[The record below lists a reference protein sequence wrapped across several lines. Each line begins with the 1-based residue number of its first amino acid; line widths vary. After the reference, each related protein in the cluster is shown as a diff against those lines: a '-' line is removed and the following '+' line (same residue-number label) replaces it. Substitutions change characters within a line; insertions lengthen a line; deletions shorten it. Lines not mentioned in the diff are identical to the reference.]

1 MNAVI
6 IGAPMEQQIVYG
18 PFKDFE
24 AASDF
29 ADTVHNEYTWIITL
43 VKPEELK

>member
-6 IGAPMEQQIVYG
+6 VGAPMEQQAVYG
-18 PFKDFE
+18 PFEDFE

-29 ADTVHNEYTWIITL
+29 ADTIRNEFTWIITL
-43 VKPEELK
+43 VKPEDLK